1 MSQHQE
7 PMNRDHLPPLR
18 AIRTLQRRVG
28 IHSSAP
34 IKASAPVAGRPIR
47 RVLPLTTMLLGL
59 GLTAAWVSVLGYLL
73 GYALV
78 ALVGLAI

>member
-7 PMNRDHLPPLR
+7 PMNRDQLPPLR
-18 AIRTLQRRVG
+18 AIRPRVG
-28 IHSSAP
+28 LHSSAP
-34 IKASAPVAGRPIR
+34 VKASAPVAGRPIR